1 MTRGKSIWL
10 WIISII
16 IMIFVVV
23 YQKTT
28 GPTYPVKGEINI
40 EGIEVDYSLPTSND
54 GEYTKLVYLIDES
67 KSLTGTYKIRRF
79 KSNDEWSNNEMLRS
93 GDTLYFEIPHQ
104 PAAGKVMY
112 HVFLK
117 NGDKPAEALT
127 KNPIILR
134 FRDAVPFSIVVLHII
149 FIFATITLS
158 TRTGFEALYNG
169 NKVKIF
175 TILTLI
181 ALIIGG
187 FVFGPLMQKFAFGE
201 YWTGWPMKG
210 IFNIGDLTDSK
221 TFIALIFWLIAL
233 WTAIKKPE
241 KKLWPVIA
249 SIVLIIIFLIPHSLL
264 GSELDYTKIENDKI
278 EQIHK

>member
-1 MTRGKSIWL
+1 MTRGKSISL

-16 IMIFVVV
+16 IMVFVVV

-67 KSLTGTYKIRRF
+67 KSITGTYKIRRF
-79 KSNDEWSNNEMLRS
+79 KSHDEWSNFELIRS

-117 NGDKPAEALT
+117 KGDKPAVALT
-127 KNPIILR
+127 ENPIILR
-134 FRDAVPFSIVVLHII
+134 FRDAVPFSIVLLHII

-181 ALIIGG
+181 SLIIGG
-187 FVFGPLMQKFAFGE
+187 FVL
-201 YWTGWPMKG
+201 
-210 IFNIGDLTDSK
+210 
-221 TFIALIFWLIAL
+221 
-233 WTAIKKPE
+233 
-241 KKLWPVIA
+241 
-249 SIVLIIIFLIPHSLL
+249 VL
-264 GSELDYTKIENDKI
+264 
-278 EQIHK
+278 